1 MKRKKGIVL
10 IVAAVLI
17 FAGFLS
23 YEYAGKKEK
32 KKEPEQSSVTGTA
45 AELSEEKTVTES
57 SPSVTPETIKNEDN
71 PDDKEWQESIVME
84 INPDILTYMKVSE
97 KDFRKQIKLFA
108 NSSGYTET
116 CHVQDMGEVTVNF
129 SEETITV
136 PCYLS
141 MGKQSMKVDVI
152 YQYQKE
158 KWRFVPW

>member
-10 IVAAVLI
+10 IVTAVLI

-32 KKEPEQSSVTGTA
+32 KKEPDQSTVTGTA
-45 AELSEEKTVTES
+45 AEFSKEKTVTEPS
-57 SPSVTPETIKNEDN
+57 SVTPETINNEDN

-141 MGKQSMKVDVI
+141 MEKKKMKFDVI
-152 YQYQKE
+152 YQYKKE
-158 KWRFVPW
+158 KWRFEPW